1 MDQDPGY
8 LYSRRGEASSI
19 TSSVRSKLGK
29 IQIDNMR
36 LVAMELKKAAF
47 VQKVNKLKT
56 AKAAIDQ
63 KYQMEVEKLD
73 KKIEME
79 NL

>member
-1 MDQDPGY
+1 M
-8 LYSRRGEASSI
+8 
-19 TSSVRSKLGK
+19 GK
-29 IQIDNMR
+29 IQIDKMR
-36 LVAMELKKAAF
+36 IVEMELKKAAF

-56 AKAAIDQ
+56 VKAALDQ

>member
-1 MDQDPGY
+1 MDQDQGY
-8 LYSRRGEASSI
+8 LYNRRGETSSI
-19 TSSVRSKLGK
+19 TSSVGK
-29 IQIDNMR
+29 IQIDKMR
-36 LVAMELKKAAF
+36 IVEMELKKAAF

-56 AKAAIDQ
+56 VKAALDQ

-79 NL
+79 NS

>member
-1 MDQDPGY
+1 
-8 LYSRRGEASSI
+8 
-19 TSSVRSKLGK
+19 
-29 IQIDNMR
+29 MR
-36 LVAMELKKAAF
+36 LVEMELKKAAF

-79 NL
+79 HS